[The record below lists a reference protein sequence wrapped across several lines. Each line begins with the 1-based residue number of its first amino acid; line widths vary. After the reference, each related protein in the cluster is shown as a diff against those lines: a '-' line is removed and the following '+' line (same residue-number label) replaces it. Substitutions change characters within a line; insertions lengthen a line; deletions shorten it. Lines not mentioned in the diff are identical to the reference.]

1 MKTLSLFI
9 VLAAVATSVLAGCS
23 NGPSPEQQTREQQ
36 EAQETAKHQADFFK
50 TSPPPAS
57 KPGQ

>member
-1 MKTLSLFI
+1 MKTLSLFLVMGTI
-9 VLAAVATSVLAGCS
+9 ITSILGGCS

-36 EAQETAKHQADFFK
+36 EEQETAKRQAEFFK